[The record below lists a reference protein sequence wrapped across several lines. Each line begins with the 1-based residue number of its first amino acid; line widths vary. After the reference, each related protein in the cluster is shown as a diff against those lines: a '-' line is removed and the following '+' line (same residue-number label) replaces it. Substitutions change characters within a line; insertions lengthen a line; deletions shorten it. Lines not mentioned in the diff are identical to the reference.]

1 MEVAAIA
8 GDKLTRR
15 ITPISALSQKPKS
28 ETIPVMSAVPP
39 EADVPAAK
47 KRLRHRSGALPPK
60 YHLTHLFSL
69 CSPSSKRRSSSQSRL
84 ATG

>member
-39 EADVPAAK
+39 EADIPAAK
-47 KRLRHRSGALPPK
+47 KD
-60 YHLTHLFSL
+60 
-69 CSPSSKRRSSSQSRL
+69 C
-84 ATG
+84 ATGVARSQQSIT